1 MYNLLVSGNI
11 KDWHGDPWQIA
22 ISRCVREYTDPE
34 ITTRLGDLDAAAI
47 AELKRLPS
55 IFAYEGFQTPPK
67 FGVLRNITKRP
78 QEVRLE
84 YEIHVVEPF
93 LSVSDLEELKVAL
106 DIAQW
111 ELGRTHWAVKD
122 VNLHRALHSKGI
134 ILSTWAREV
143 KKAVDITTHFFD
155 VSLSFPGEARALVAQ
170 VASELE
176 HRIGPNSY
184 FYDHNYLS
192 QLARPSIDTLL
203 QDIYRHRSKLIVVF
217 IGSDY
222 QKKNWC
228 GLEWRAI
235 REIIFER
242 EHNRVMFVKIDDGEV
257 EGVFTTDGY
266 IDSRNFD
273 ATTIAHFIHERSILL
288 GSGKAA

>member
-11 KDWHGDPWQIA
+11 KDWHGDPWQIEL
-22 ISRCVREYTDPE
+22 SRSVQEYTDPE
-34 ITTRLGDLDAAAI
+34 ITKRLGDFDAAAI
-47 AELKRLPS
+47 EELKRLPC
-55 IFAYEGFQTPPK
+55 IFAYEGFDNPPK

-78 QEVRLE
+78 REVRLE

-93 LSVSDLEELKVAL
+93 LSVSDLQELKVAL
-106 DIAQW
+106 DIGRW

-134 ILSTWAREV
+134 ILPTWARDV
-143 KKAVDITTHFFD
+143 KKAVDITIHSFD
-155 VSLSFPGEARALVAQ
+155 VSLSFPGEARVLVEQ

-176 HRIGPNSY
+176 RRIGPNSY

-192 QLARPSIDTLL
+192 QLARPSVDPLL
-203 QDIYRHRSKLIVVF
+203 QDIYRNRSKLIVVF

-222 QKKNWC
+222 QRKNWC

-257 EGVFTTDGY
+257 EGVFKTDGY
-266 IDSRNFD
+266 IDARNFD
-273 ATTIAHFIHERSILL
+273 AATIAHFIHERSIL
-288 GSGKAA
+288 

>member
-1 MYNLLVSGNI
+1 MYNLLVSGNL
-11 KDWHGDPWQIA
+11 KDWHGDPWQIE

-34 ITTRLGDLDAAAI
+34 ITKRLGDLDAAAI
-47 AELKRLPS
+47 AELKRLRC

-67 FGVLRNITKRP
+67 FGVLRTITKRP

-84 YEIHVVEPF
+84 YEIHVVDPF

-106 DIAQW
+106 DIGKW

-122 VNLHRALHSKGI
+122 VNLSKALRSKGI
-134 ILSTWAREV
+134 ILPPWAVREIN
-143 KKAVDITTHFFD
+143 KVDITTHSFD
-155 VSLSFPGEARALVAQ
+155 VGLSFPGEARDFVEQ
-170 VASELE
+170 VASALE
-176 HRIGPNSY
+176 SRIGPNSY

-192 QLARPSIDTLL
+192 QLARPSLDTLL
-203 QDIYRHRSKLIVVF
+203 QDIYRNRSKLIVVF

-235 REIIFER
+235 REIIYER
-242 EHNRVMFVKIDDGEV
+242 ENKRILFVKLDDGEV
-257 EGVFTTDGY
+257 EGIFKTDGY
-266 IDSRNFD
+266 IDARNFD
-273 ATTIAHFIHERSILL
+273 ATTIAHFIYERSLTL
-288 GSGKAA
+288 A